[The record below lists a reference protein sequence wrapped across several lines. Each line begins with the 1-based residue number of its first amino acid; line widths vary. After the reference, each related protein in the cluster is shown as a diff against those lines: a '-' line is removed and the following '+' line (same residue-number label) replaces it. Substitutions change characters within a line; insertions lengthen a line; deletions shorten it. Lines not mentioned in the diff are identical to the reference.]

1 MCKLALS
8 KKYFTLQVNLAS
20 TMPDSE
26 SNIQLDILDVE
37 DEESDIQTETHCL
50 LIHNFICYGEM

>member
-1 MCKLALS
+1 MMCKLALS
-8 KKYFTLQVNLAS
+8 KKYITLHVNLAS

-37 DEESDIQTETHCL
+37 DEE
-50 LIHNFICYGEM
+50 

>member
-37 DEESDIQTETHCL
+37 DEE
-50 LIHNFICYGEM
+50 